1 MMIIMRHLKIL
12 KNKSMRL
19 MVSRRSDD
27 RSIPGGGTDLN
38 FKITVMS
45 ILNNVME
52 KVNHVEK
59 EMRISME

>member
-1 MMIIMRHLKIL
+1 MIEAYLEMT
-12 KNKSMRL
+12 
-19 MVSRRSDD
+19 
-27 RSIPGGGTDLN
+27 GLN

-52 KVNHVEK
+52 RVNHMEK